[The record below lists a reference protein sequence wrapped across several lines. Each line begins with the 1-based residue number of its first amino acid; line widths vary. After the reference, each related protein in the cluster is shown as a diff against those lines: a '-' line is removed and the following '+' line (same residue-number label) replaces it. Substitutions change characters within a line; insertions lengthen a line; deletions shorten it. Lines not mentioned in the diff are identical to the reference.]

1 MYENYFGFADLP
13 FRVTPEPHY
22 FYSNPIYQ
30 EALATLRYGI
40 EGRKGFIV
48 ITGEVGTGKTTLM
61 KLFMQSVNDNI
72 HIAYIFNPNFSFT
85 ELLHFI
91 LRDFGVSHT
100 ADDNFTLMQQL
111 NDYLIEQLNRDHIVA
126 LLLDE
131 AQNLSDGV
139 LEELRLFSNVETDRH
154 KLIQIVLIG
163 QPELE
168 QRLEQAEL
176 RQLKQR
182 VAVRCCLDP
191 LRTHEIERYINFRI
205 KKAGYD
211 GEELF
216 DPNAIERI
224 ALYSTGIP
232 RLINVICD
240 NALRIA
246 YGLSARKVS
255 DEMIEQVACDLQ
267 LPVPRQVPD
276 STSINNPQSQSEPDK
291 TLGRNMEKKPARRP
305 WSIGPKPLRAGIA
318 LGLVVLGGA
327 LLYSQHNRNRFADLP
342 RGAVDSARA
351 PSENLKQ
358 ATLLPKLDDEGR
370 FNERDLKNDAVAKT
384 IQPAKTTRVIG
395 DKVQPAEQRRNERRV
410 PVSAGTSA
418 WRGQRFSGGDFK
430 VVGKSPIFVKPQRQS
445 AIVTTLWPGMR
456 VRVESETGSYLR
468 VRSLSHP
475 EITGYVHQQDAQL
488 QRIDDRPRSG
498 RARASQLQEGRSD
511 SFALGPIVKSIIE
524 KLERDFTADYH
535 TVAEKHQYE

>member
-85 ELLHFI
+85 ELLRFI

-100 ADDNFTLMQQL
+100 ADDKFTLMQQF

-216 DPNAIERI
+216 DSNAIERI

-276 STSINNPQSQSEPDK
+276 STSINDPESQTETDK
-291 TLGRNMEKKPARRP
+291 TLRNVEKKPARRP
-305 WSIGPKPLRAGIA
+305 WSIGPRLLRTGIA
-318 LGLVVLGGA
+318 LGLVVLAGA

-342 RGAVDSARA
+342 LVTADSTSAR
-351 PSENLKQ
+351 SENLEQ
-358 ATLLPKLDDEGR
+358 TTLLPKLDDEGG
-370 FNERDLKNDAVAKT
+370 FNERNLKNDAVAKT

-395 DKVQPAEQRRNERRV
+395 DKVQPAEQRRNERRASM
-410 PVSAGTSA
+410 SAETSA
-418 WRGQRFSGGDFK
+418 WRGRFSGGDFK

-475 EITGYVHQQDAQL
+475 EITGYVHQQDAHL
-488 QRIDDRPRSG
+488 QRIDDLPRSG

-511 SFALGPIVKSIIE
+511 SFALGPIIKSIIE

>member
-85 ELLHFI
+85 ELLRFI

-100 ADDNFTLMQQL
+100 ADDKFTLMQQL
-111 NDYLIEQLNRDHIVA
+111 NGYLIEQLNRDHIVA

-191 LRTHEIERYINFRI
+191 LRTHEIERYISFRI

-216 DPNAIERI
+216 DRNAIERI

-246 YGLSARKVS
+246 YDLSARKVS

-276 STSINNPQSQSEPDK
+276 SMSINNPESQTEPDK

-305 WSIGPKPLRAGIA
+305 WSIGPRPLRTAIA
-318 LGLVVLGGA
+318 LGLVVLGAA

-342 RGAVDSARA
+342 LITADSTSAR
-351 PSENLKQ
+351 SENLKQ
-358 ATLLPKLDDEGR
+358 TTLLPKLDDEGGG
-370 FNERDLKNDAVAKT
+370 FNERNLKNDAVAKT
-384 IQPAKTTRVIG
+384 IQSAKTTRVSG

-410 PVSAGTSA
+410 PMSAETSA
-418 WRGQRFSGGDFK
+418 RRGRFSGGDFK
-430 VVGKSPIFVKPQRQS
+430 VLGKSPIYVKPQRQS